1 MRCVAQHFSLVYL
14 RYFAKK
20 IDIILLMLQ
29 IGKWGTSMLS
39 ILPKV
44 SKPGD
49 KPGSINP
56 GTVLYLV
63 GSAAF
68 PYTRA
73 SFQFATSFIMKL
85 WVCDGTSLEK
95 SCSFQYA
102 HLVSGIGQEWNEHV
116 FKSCAILH
124 IHKGPYQGCIGNLIA
139 NAPMFFSLQFYSF
152 MDYV

>member
-1 MRCVAQHFSLVYL
+1 MCCIALFTGVYL

-20 IDIILLMLQ
+20 VDIILLMLQ

-56 GTVLYLV
+56 GALLSGLCCFPLYQSIL
-63 GSAAF
+63 SICHF
-68 PYTRA
+68 LYHE
-73 SFQFATSFIMKL
+73 TSG
-85 WVCDGTSLEK
+85 CDGTSLEK
-95 SCSFQYA
+95 SYSFEHA

-116 FKSCAILH
+116 FKGCAILH